1 MGSTPRGIGASRG
14 AAVLGLS
21 EWATTLEV
29 WQQIMEERFPA
40 RPSRIAGGSITM
52 QETRPDADGY
62 TGYNAAHGYVL
73 PEFKEGAPLRWG
85 LAFEDAVVSLAEEA
99 TGAAIVDRETL
110 FGISLS
116 HERKRVT
123 YPDSIDMD
131 CLPITCHIDGRY
143 TLGEPTLH
151 EGKTTTA
158 MSFREKWGEPGTDR
172 IPRTYQI
179 QVQHQ
184 MLCTGAS
191 EAIVS
196 VLVFPETPD
205 AWEKMGWIVEK
216 GRTWDTSN
224 NWYLRKVDKYADGSE
239 KTLDLKRVEK
249 WAETFADIGNFHQY
263 RIPANP
269 RLQEL
274 MLEHYR
280 EWWNKYVLGE
290 TPPMARSY
298 EDIKRL
304 TPSPRGT
311 IIADAE
317 LARWI
322 AEHRQIGQ
330 ESAESARS
338 RDRLKVKMIEHA
350 ATLAKVQ
357 DEESADKWVIR
368 SSDGK
373 KLASFDGHVFR

>member
-1 MGSTPRGIGASRG
+1 
-14 AAVLGLS
+14 
-21 EWATTLEV
+21 
-29 WQQIMEERFPA
+29 
-40 RPSRIAGGSITM
+40 M

-62 TGYNAAHGYVL
+62 PGYNAAHGYVL

-184 MLCTGAS
+184 MLCTGAQ
-191 EAIVS
+191 ECIVS

-205 AWEKMGWIVEK
+205 AWEKAGIAVEK
-216 GRTWDTSN
+216 
-224 NWYLRKVDKYADGSE
+224 DGDIWVIRGPMLEDGFHAWTNS
-239 KTLDLKRVEK
+239 TLD
-249 WAETFADIGNFHQY
+249 WARPLARMGYFHQY

-280 EWWNKYVLGE
+280 DWWTRYVLGE
-290 TPPMARSY
+290 TPPPARNY
-298 EDIKRL
+298 NDVRRL
-304 TPSPRGT
+304 VPNPRGT
-311 IIADAE
+311 IIADEE
-317 LARWI
+317 LERWI
-322 AEHRQIGQ
+322 AEHKQIGQ
-330 ESAESARS
+330 ESAEASKS

-350 ATLAKVQ
+350 QTLAKVQ

-368 SSDGK
+368 DSSGR
-373 KLASFDGHVFR
+373 KLAQYDGHMFR